1 MLRAAVQHSFCSCSK
16 ARRFPIPA
24 WPPKVPSMITATA
37 ETFPLRNPFTIS
49 RGSKTEARVVTCTV
63 TRGGHRGWGEG
74 LPYPRY
80 GETVEE
86 AVTAI
91 QALPE
96 GIRRA
101 VLQEVMK
108 PGAARNAVDC
118 ALWDLEAKASGRPVW
133 QLAGL
138 SAPKPVEIAFTL
150 SLDTPDK
157 MREAAARQAH
167 RAVLKV
173 KLGTPA
179 DMPRIEAVRAGAP
192 KVRLIVDA
200 NEGWTPEVY
209 TDLAPHLIRLGVEM
223 VEQPLP
229 QGADE
234 MLAEIARPL
243 PVCADESAHDA
254 ASLPGL
260 IGKYDVVNLKL
271 DKTGGLTE
279 ALRARDEA
287 RRLGLRVMVGCM
299 ISTSLSMA
307 PAVLAAQGADWSDLD
322 GPADMAQDRDNPVV
336 YDDRHIHPASPLLW
350 G

>member
-1 MLRAAVQHSFCSCSK
+1 
-16 ARRFPIPA
+16 
-24 WPPKVPSMITATA
+24 MITTQA

-49 RGSKTEARVVTCTV
+49 RGSKTEARVVTCTI
-63 TRGGHRGWGEG
+63 TRNGHRGWGEG

-80 GETVEE
+80 GETVED
-86 AVTAI
+86 AVAAI
-91 QALPE
+91 RALPE
-96 GIRRA
+96 AITRTA
-101 VLQEVMK
+101 LQEAMR

-118 ALWDLEAKASGRPVW
+118 ALWDLEAKTLGRPVW
-133 QLAGL
+133 QIAGL
-138 SAPKPVEIAFTL
+138 AEPKPVEIAFTL
-150 SLDTPDK
+150 SLDTPQK
-157 MREAAARQAH
+157 MQEAAARNAH

-173 KLGTPA
+173 KLGTPS

-209 TDLAPHLIRLGVEM
+209 TDLAPHLIQLGVEM
-223 VEQPLP
+223 VEQPFP
-229 QGADE
+229 AGQDD

-260 IGKYDVVNLKL
+260 LGKYDVVNLKL

-279 ALRARDEA
+279 ALRAKGEA

-307 PAVLAAQGADWSDLD
+307 PAVLVAQGADWSDLD
-322 GPADMAQDRDNPVV
+322 GPADMAQDRDHPVV
-336 YDDRHIHPASPLLW
+336 YDDRHIHPASALLW

>member
-1 MLRAAVQHSFCSCSK
+1 ML
-16 ARRFPIPA
+16 
-24 WPPKVPSMITATA
+24 TAKA

-49 RGSKTEARVVTCTV
+49 RGSKTEARVVTCTI
-63 TRGGHRGWGEG
+63 TRNGHRGWGEG
-74 LPYPRY
+74 LPYPRF
-80 GETVEE
+80 GETVEA
-86 AVTAI
+86 AVVLI
-91 QALPE
+91 RALPE
-96 GIRRA
+96 GITRTA
-101 VLQEVMK
+101 LQETMQ

-118 ALWDLEAKASGRPVW
+118 ALWDLEAKTSGRPVW

-138 SAPKPVEIAFTL
+138 AAPQPVEIAFTL
-150 SLDTPDK
+150 SLDSPEA
-157 MREAAARQAH
+157 MRAAAARNAH
-167 RAVLKV
+167 RAILKI

-192 KVRLIVDA
+192 KARLIVDA

-229 QGADE
+229 QGADDV
-234 MLAEIARPL
+234 LAEIARPL

-260 IGKYDVVNLKL
+260 LGKYDVVNLKL

-287 RRLGLRVMVGCM
+287 RRLGLKVMVGCM

-307 PAVLAAQGADWSDLD
+307 PAILVAQGANWSDLD

-336 YDDRHIHPASPLLW
+336 YDDRHIHPALPQLW

>member
-1 MLRAAVQHSFCSCSK
+1 ML
-16 ARRFPIPA
+16 
-24 WPPKVPSMITATA
+24 TATP
-37 ETFPLRNPFTIS
+37 ETFRLRNPFTIS
-49 RGSKTEARVVTCTV
+49 RGSKTEARVVTCRV
-63 TRGGHRGWGEG
+63 SRGSASGWGEG

-80 GETVEE
+80 GQTVED
-86 AVTAI
+86 AVATI
-91 QALPE
+91 SALPE
-96 GIRRA
+96 GITRA
-101 VLQEVMK
+101 ALQDALL

-118 ALWDLEAKASGRPVW
+118 ALWDLEAKASGTPVW
-133 QLAGL
+133 RLAGL
-138 SAPKPVEIAFTL
+138 SEPQPVEIAFTI
-150 SLDTPDK
+150 SLDTPER
-157 MREAAARQAH
+157 MRAAAAANRH

-179 DMPRIEAVRAGAP
+179 DMPRIEAVRQGAP
-192 KVRLIVDA
+192 DVRLIVDA
-200 NEGWTPEVY
+200 NEGWTPQVY

-234 MLAEIARPL
+234 MLSEIARPL

-254 ASLPGL
+254 ASLAGL
-260 IGKYDVVNLKL
+260 LGRYDVVNLKL

-307 PAVLAAQGADWSDLD
+307 PANLVAQGADWSDLD
-322 GPADMAQDRDNPVV
+322 GPADMAQDRDHPVV
-336 YDDRHIHPASPLLW
+336 YDDRHIHPALPQLW

>member
-1 MLRAAVQHSFCSCSK
+1 
-16 ARRFPIPA
+16 
-24 WPPKVPSMITATA
+24 MITARA

-63 TRGGHRGWGEG
+63 TRDGHRGWGEG

-86 AVTAI
+86 AIATI
-91 QALPE
+91 MALPE
-96 GIRRA
+96 GISRA
-101 VLQEVMK
+101 ALQEAMR

-118 ALWDLEAKASGRPVW
+118 ALWDLEAKSSGRPVW
-133 QLAGL
+133 QLAGR
-138 SAPKPVEIAFTL
+138 AKPKPVEIAFTL
-150 SLDTPDK
+150 SLDAPEA
-157 MREAAARQAH
+157 MRAAAARNAH
-167 RAVLKV
+167 RALLKV

-192 KVRLIVDA
+192 DARLIVDA

-209 TDLAPHLIRLGVEM
+209 SDLAPHLLRLGVEM

-229 QGADE
+229 QGADDMLGE
-234 MLAEIARPL
+234 MARPL

-254 ASLPGL
+254 ASLAGL
-260 IGKYDVVNLKL
+260 VGRYDVVNLKL

-279 ALRARDEA
+279 ALRAMDEA
-287 RRLGLRVMVGCM
+287 RRLGLKVMVGCM

-307 PAVLAAQGADWSDLD
+307 PAILVAQGADWSDLD
-322 GPADMAQDRDNPVV
+322 GPADMAQDREHPVV